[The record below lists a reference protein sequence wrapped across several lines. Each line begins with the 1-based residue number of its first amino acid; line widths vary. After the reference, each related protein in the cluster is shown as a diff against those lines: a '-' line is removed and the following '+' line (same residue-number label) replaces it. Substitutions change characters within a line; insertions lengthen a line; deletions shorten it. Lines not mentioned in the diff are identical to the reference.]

1 MRSRLTLNGLV
12 AGLQTFFI
20 CMTLYAGENG
30 IMGYAS
36 EKMALAIFFS
46 IIGLYLT
53 KWRIYPNG
61 KFRSLVLLVGIM
73 FIDVV
78 YSYFHSYAP
87 QITYSYLIRFA
98 FVFAFVFVCYDT
110 RYLLKL
116 TDYLQNLGVFIAVA
130 YIVTWPFMGH
140 NAGIYMNYQYT
151 GQMASFA
158 TAFTIPKLFS
168 KEYKFGTEMTKLLI
182 IFLAILITGKRTL
195 FVIPI
200 LMVFVVMA
208 LSDDYKKYRKIFILG
223 IVAIAGVGVLS
234 VVMPSA
240 LNSITRLME
249 TKNDTSMS
257 SRAYFWEYA
266 MMLWSNNKLHG
277 IGFGCFPEHI
287 ATGGVN
293 LAKYHYI
300 QAWSA
305 HNIYYQML
313 AEIGT
318 IGTAIFCTV
327 FVIGI
332 IYTLYLL
339 KKTQKLKLECYSRI
353 AMIAL
358 YCQLWFVIYGFTGN
372 PLYLPGQFFI
382 EFFGLVLI
390 SSIRNEWDFIIEE
403 NSYLESEL

>member
-1 MRSRLTLNGLV
+1 MRSKLTLNGLV

-30 IMGYAS
+30 VMGYAA

-46 IIGLYLT
+46 FIGLYLT
-53 KWRIYPNG
+53 KRRVHLNR
-61 KFRSLVLLVGIM
+61 KFKFLILLVGIM
-73 FIDVV
+73 LSVVV

-87 QITYSYLIRFA
+87 RVTYPYLLRFI
-98 FVFAFVFVCYDT
+98 FVFIFMFICYDT
-110 RYLLKL
+110 KYLLKL
-116 TDYLQNLGVFIAVA
+116 CDYLQNFGVFIAIA
-130 YIVTWPFMGH
+130 YIVTWPIMGQ

-168 KEYKFGTEMTKLLI
+168 KEYKFKTEMAKLLI

-195 FVIPI
+195 FVIPV
-200 LMVFVVMA
+200 LMVLVVMA
-208 LSDDYKKYRKIFILG
+208 LSDDYAKYRKLFLLG
-223 IVAIAGVGVLS
+223 IAAIVALGVLS
-234 VVMPSA
+234 IIMPSA
-240 LNSITRLME
+240 LNSITRLLE
-249 TKNDTSMS
+249 TKNDSSMN
-257 SRAYFWEYA
+257 SRVYFWNYA
-266 MMLWSNNKLHG
+266 MMLWSYNKAHG

-287 ATGGVN
+287 ATGGVD
-293 LAKYHYI
+293 LSKYHYI

-318 IGTAIFCTV
+318 VGTVLFCTV
-327 FVIGI
+327 FVFGI
-332 IYTLYLL
+332 IYTMYWL
-339 KKTQKLKLECYSRI
+339 KKTQKMQLHSYSRI
-353 AMIAL
+353 AMISL

-390 SSIRNEWDFIIEE
+390 SSVRNEWNATIDKKG
-403 NSYLESEL
+403 L

>member
-12 AGLQTFFI
+12 AALQTFFI

-30 IMGYAS
+30 IMGYPA

-46 IIGLYLT
+46 IIGLFLT
-53 KWRIYPNG
+53 RRRVHLNR
-61 KFRSLVLLVGIM
+61 KFKGLILLVAVM
-73 FIDVV
+73 LIDVI
-78 YSYFHSYAP
+78 YSYLNSYAP
-87 QITYSYLIRFA
+87 HVTYPFLLRFV
-98 FVFAFVFVCYDT
+98 FVFAFVFICYDT
-110 RYLLKL
+110 EYLLKL
-116 TDYLQNLGVFIAVA
+116 CDYLQNFGVFIAVA
-130 YIVTWPFMGH
+130 YIVTWPIMGQ

-168 KEYKFGTEMTKLLI
+168 KEYKFKTELAKLLI

-195 FVIPI
+195 FVIPVLMI
-200 LMVFVVMA
+200 LVVMS
-208 LSDDYKKYRKIFILG
+208 LSDDYAKYRKIFLIGIAAILG
-223 IVAIAGVGVLS
+223 LGIMSII
-234 VVMPSA
+234 MPSA
-240 LNSITRLME
+240 LNSITRLLE

-257 SRAYFWEYA
+257 ARVYFWAYA
-266 MMLWSNNKLHG
+266 MMLWSHNKLHG

-300 QAWSA
+300 QPWSA

-318 IGTAIFCTV
+318 IGTVIFCGV
-327 FVIGI
+327 FIIGI
-332 IYTLYLL
+332 IYTMYWL
-339 KKTQKLKLECYSRI
+339 KKTQKMKMDRYSRI
-353 AMIAL
+353 IMVAL
-358 YCQLWFVIYGFTGN
+358 YCQLWFVLYGFTGN

-382 EFFGLVLI
+382 EFFGLVLV
-390 SSIRNEWDFIIEE
+390 SSVRNEWNKAVEDKYIQQC
-403 NSYLESEL
+403 